1 MGNISHFS
9 NINLGLILLVI
20 CLGVSGG
27 GSMILSASA
36 SGGSGGCIMSAMLAW
51 NYATD
56 NYLFKVNKK
65 TLEQGVKYIQS

>member
-20 CLGVSGG
+20 CLVVSGG
-27 GSMILSASA
+27 CMILSASA

>member
-1 MGNISHFS
+1 
-9 NINLGLILLVI
+9 
-20 CLGVSGG
+20 
-27 GSMILSASA
+27 MILSASA

-65 TLEQGVKYIQS
+65 TLEQGVKYVQS